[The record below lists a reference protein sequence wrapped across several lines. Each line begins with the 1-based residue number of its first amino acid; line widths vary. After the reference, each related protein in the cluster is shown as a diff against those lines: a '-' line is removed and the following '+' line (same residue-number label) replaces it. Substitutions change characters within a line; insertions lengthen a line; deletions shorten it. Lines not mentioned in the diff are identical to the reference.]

1 MSNNDDSDDL
11 EALFDSIVMAS
22 TPDAAPV
29 ESAKPEAKIESA
41 PVAQTATAEC
51 YNEAVYSQI
60 GHMTRNLHDTLRELG
75 YDKSLETAVHSMPDT
90 KDRLNYIAAL
100 TQQAAERALNATEV
114 ARPIQDRLEADAAA
128 LSQNW
133 LRLFDKQMDVNEFKT
148 LVTNTRGFLSD
159 IPARTKATNDQLTEI
174 MMAQDFQDLTG
185 QVIKKVIDIA
195 QQVEQ
200 QLVKLL
206 VESTPPEKM
215 HDINPSLLNGPVI
228 NAAGRN
234 DVVTSQA
241 QVDELLDSLGF

>member
-1 MSNNDDSDDL
+1 MSNNDDDL

-22 TPDAAPV
+22 TPNAAPV
-29 ESAKPEAKIESA
+29 ESPKPAAKIESA
-41 PVAQTATAEC
+41 QAAQANPAEC
-51 YNEAVYSQI
+51 YNETVYSQI

-75 YDKSLETAVHSMPDT
+75 YDKSLETAAHSMPDT

-114 ARPIQDRLEADAAA
+114 ARPIQDKLEVEAATLA
-128 LSQNW
+128 QNW
-133 LRLFDKQMDVNEFKT
+133 QRLFDKQMDVNEFKT
-148 LVTNTRGFLSD
+148 LVTSTRGFLSD
-159 IPARTKATNDQLTEI
+159 IPTRTKATNEQLTEI

-185 QVIKKVIDIA
+185 QVIKKIIEIA

-206 VESTPPEKM
+206 VESTPAEKK

-228 NAAGRN
+228 SAAGRN
-234 DVVTSQA
+234 DVVTSQE